1 MDVQEEY
8 NLMMDQRNTNRQGRK
23 LVVVAILAFILG
35 FFSAWLWL
43 NDGSSSEEVVEEG
56 TVEVIDNGNGTVVV
70 AGENDLN
77 VLDQAP
83 GRIVEV
89 EMVTLE
95 KTGWVVVREDN
106 QGQIGNILGARLFSK
121 GESSG
126 EVELL
131 RGTVEGGTYYVALY
145 NEDSDLEQNREFDL
159 DKDLPLVD
167 SEGNPIQIQFK
178 TTSSPE

>member
-1 MDVQEEY
+1 MDIQEEY
-8 NLMMDQRNTNRQGRK
+8 NLMMDQRNTNRQSRK
-23 LVVVAILAFILG
+23 LIVVAILAFILG

-43 NDGSSSEEVVEEG
+43 NDGTSPEVVTDEE
-56 TVEVIDNGNGTVVV
+56 TVEVIDNGTVVV
-70 AGENDLN
+70 VGENSLN
-77 VLDQAP
+77 VVDQAP
-83 GRIVEV
+83 GRTVAVET
-89 EMVTLE
+89 VTLE

-131 RGTVEGGTYYVALY
+131 RGTVEGGTYYAALY
-145 NEDSDLEQNREFDL
+145 NEDSDLEQNREFNL
-159 DKDLPLVD
+159 NKDLPLVD
-167 SEGNPIQIQFK
+167 SEGSSIQVQFK